1 MTAIPPP
8 LPHDPRER
16 PAFSWRGLL
25 VDSAHTFW
33 PVPAM
38 ELFLSLM
45 ARYRFN
51 VLHWRLT
58 DDRGWRM
65 PVPGFPRLTSVGAQ
79 LPRTTARATRPP
91 ARTTS
96 LLRVARRPSR
106 DTASTPIRTSDTSSP
121 TPPTERSASFPR
133 SASLPG
139 QGPLSVRIRTWE
151 TPTSF
156 AAATRATPPPYGRAR
171 PP

>member
-8 LPHDPRER
+8 LPHDPSKQ

-58 DDRGWRM
+58 DDQGWRI
-65 PVPGFPRLTSVGAQ
+65 PVPGFPHLTSVGA
-79 LPRTTARATRPP
+79 RTA
-91 ARTTS
+91 S
-96 LLRVARRPSR
+96 LRCVARRPAR
-106 DTASTPIRTSDTSSP
+106 DTVSTPIRTSDTSSP
-121 TPPTERSASFPR
+121 TPPTEESASFPR

-151 TPTSF
+151 TPASF
-156 AAATRATPPPYGRAR
+156 AAAIRATPPPYGRAH